1 MRSNR
6 VKRNLEASQSRL
18 DERHEKTVIANQSMV
33 DLDSQ
38 RRSQLRPQPRSQPR
52 PQAHIHYHK
61 HESKKTSP
69 IPKPYSTVSTKST
82 FTTRITSSWALV
94 HYINRNWYI
103 SPVHDHEPMIITTVS
118 TTAMTTSTTTVVIT
132 SASTSSVNEAK
143 CSSSSFEKRD
153 LCFEDNRS
161 HNYSLENIFSEK
173 LSFVASHINER
184 PTFFCQNLQLHFIT
198 RRFLSLYL
206 LLDF

>member
-1 MRSNR
+1 MSVTR
-6 VKRNLEASQSRL
+6 KLL
-18 DERHEKTVIANQSMV
+18 
-33 DLDSQ
+33 
-38 RRSQLRPQPRSQPR
+38 
-52 PQAHIHYHK
+52 
-61 HESKKTSP
+61 SP
-69 IPKPYSTVSTKST
+69 INQWSTSIVNDDHNFDHNHDHNHDHKRT
-82 FTTRITSSWALV
+82 FTTTNTSPRKQVQYQNHILRYRPKAHSPLESQA
-94 HYINRNWYI
+94 HDRNWYI
-103 SPVHDHEPMIITTVS
+103 SPVHHHEPMIITTVS

-184 PTFFCQNLQLHFIT
+184 PTFFCQNLQLHSIT